1 MEEKVRPFSAL
12 YIKNYRLFIGAQF
25 LSLAGTW
32 MHQAAQAWLIYDLT
46 HSPLYLGLLAAAMSL
61 PMMVFTLFGGLL
73 ADRFPKKSLLVLTQS
88 MGIFPPLLLGF
99 LTTTGIVK
107 VWHIIVIAFLIGLI
121 TAIDLPIRQSFLIE
135 IVGRGNL
142 LNAISLHSAAFNGAR
157 MLGPAI
163 AGILIEHIGAQWCFF
178 INALSFI
185 PIVMVLKNMSIS
197 DEVRPKA
204 SKGIIRD
211 TKEGFS
217 FILHRR
223 DLSLVITTI
232 MVFSLFGIPY
242 HHFLA
247 VYAEDILH
255 IGAKGL
261 GFLMSSSGFGAFVAA
276 LLLAFLGDIKNKRIY
291 MAVAGVLFSLAY
303 ICFSLSRLTWLSV
316 PFLFIAGWSLVSFLA
331 NANSIVQ
338 LSVDDH
344 LRGRVMSVFSLFFL
358 GMAPVGSLIIGT
370 VADYLGTPLT
380 LTGAALLC
388 LLAGIR
394 FTKRIIA
401 SF

>member
-1 MEEKVRPFSAL
+1 MEDRVRPFSAL
-12 YIKNYRLFIGAQF
+12 YIKNYRLFISAQF
-25 LSLAGTW
+25 ISLAGTW
-32 MHQAAQAWLIYDLT
+32 MHQAAQAWLIYELT
-46 HSPLYLGLLAAAMSL
+46 HSPLYLGLLGMAMSL

-88 MGIFPPLLLGF
+88 MGVLPPLILWI
-99 LTTTGIVK
+99 LTLSGLVK

-135 IVGRGNL
+135 MVGRGNL

-163 AGILIEHIGAQWCFF
+163 AGVLIEHLGPEWCFF
-178 INALSFI
+178 INSLSFI
-185 PIVMVLKNMSIS
+185 PIVGVLKTMTIS
-197 DEVRPKA
+197 DELRPAA

-211 TKEGFS
+211 IKEGFS

-261 GFLMSSSGFGAFVAA
+261 GFLMSSSGLGAFVAA
-276 LLLAFLGDIKNKRIY
+276 LLLAFLGDVKNKRVY
-291 MAVAGVLFSLAY
+291 MAVAGVLFSIAY

-331 NANSIVQ
+331 NANSILQ
-338 LSVDDH
+338 LSVEDH

-358 GMAPVGSLIIGT
+358 GMAPLGSLVIGT
-370 VADYLGTPLT
+370 VAEHAGTPAT
-380 LTGAALLC
+380 LTVAGLLC
-388 LLAGIR
+388 LFAGIR
-394 FTKRIIA
+394 FTKRVIS